1 MRRLGSMGAAACA
14 LALGCAWA
22 STGARASTG
31 PVVVRATA
39 SKVAAGAAATARGAS
54 PASGLTAKPALWRT
68 FDMLVNLQNLPRT
81 YTCDQL
87 WYEFHG
93 IVLQL
98 GAWPYSVNIL
108 PYHCSPAPNGA
119 LRSPDVEVGFQLPF
133 FLHGV
138 AAKSA
143 PTQAIERTLRLSP
156 GEPKTLQGS
165 DCQLMQQISQTL
177 LASLPLRIDR
187 QRFDCSAPPRRA
199 GHFSVTVTLPVAVK
213 MPPAPTTSG
222 PAPH

>member
-1 MRRLGSMGAAACA
+1 MRRLGSMGAAACV
-14 LALGCAWA
+14 LALSCVWT
-22 STGARASTG
+22 S
-31 PVVVRATA
+31 
-39 SKVAAGAAATARGAS
+39 AGAAAHGVASNVAARAGGAAAAAARDVS
-54 PASGLTAKPALWRT
+54 QGSGPAAKPALWRT

-93 IVLQL
+93 IALQL

-108 PYHCSPAPNGA
+108 PYHCSPTPNST

-133 FLHGV
+133 FLQGA

-143 PTQAIERTLRLSP
+143 PTEAIERTIRLSP
-156 GEPKTLQGS
+156 GEPKTLQAS

-177 LASLPLRIDR
+177 LATLPLRIDE
-187 QRFDCSAPPRRA
+187 QHFDCSAPPRRA
-199 GHFSVTVTLPVAVK
+199 GKFHVTVTLPVAVK
-213 MPPAPTTSG
+213 MPPK
-222 PAPH
+222 PAT